1 MRSELQQAGSDPKA
15 FTELY
20 QTYFRRVYQ
29 YMRYRCDN
37 DACAEDLTALVFE
50 RILRNLQ
57 RYQQGETPIDA
68 WIFKITANCFTDW
81 YRRQKKIVWLPWHLF
96 QQRPAGQ
103 AAPEDQ
109 LLKQEQN
116 RELHAALEE
125 LTERERNLIAWRFGA
140 CLNNRQIAD
149 ITHLSEQNVAVI
161 IFRAL
166 RKLKEK
172 VQHESI

>member
-1 MRSELQQAGSDPKA
+1 MQSELQQAGSDPNA

-29 YMRYRCDN
+29 YMRYRCDS
-37 DACAEDLTALVFE
+37 DASAEDLTALVFE

-57 RYQQGETPIDA
+57 RYQQGEAPIDA
-68 WIFKITANCFTDW
+68 WIFTIAANCFTDW
-81 YRRQKKIVWLPWHLF
+81 YRRQKRISWLPWDLL
-96 QQRPAGQ
+96 QQRAGGH
-103 AAPEDQ
+103 AAPEDE
-109 LLKQEQN
+109 LLQHEEQ
-116 RELHAALEE
+116 RELQSALAE

-140 CLNNRQIAD
+140 RLNNRQIAA
-149 ITHLSEQNVAVI
+149 IAHLSEQNVAVI

-172 VQHESI
+172 VHHEDI